1 MFKQKISIFVSILF
15 IVNLSYADEGLW
27 IPKLIKDQEGKMKS
41 MGMAISAEEIYSE
54 TSASLKD
61 AVLHF
66 GGGCTAEIISDQGL
80 ILANHHCGYSRI
92 QSHSSLENNYLKNGF
107 WAENMDA
114 ELPNPG
120 LTVTRIV
127 SMKNVTSEV
136 LAGLDKKMSDEQ
148 YAEKIETNIEAIGK
162 NATEGTH
169 YDFQIRPFYEG
180 NQFYLI
186 IKEVFKDVRLVG
198 APPSSIG
205 KYGFDSDNWVWPR
218 HTGDFSIFRVYVNKD
233 NKPADYSKDNVP
245 YKPIRSLVI
254 STQGIKPGDFTMV
267 YGFPGTTYSYLYSK
281 KLDLIINKALPLAIE
296 MRENNLSIIDK
307 AMRNSEEIAIQ
318 YAAKQSRISNAWK
331 KWIGQTK
338 GLNRF
343 NAIEK
348 KIELENR
355 FSNAVQKDKKLKK
368 LYSEIYSDLDRELES
383 YEKYYLAYTLWK
395 ELVYYGPELIR
406 FVNGLERNVNSED
419 SLDIK
424 KASLNKRIENFYKN
438 YNPEIDQAL
447 LEKSLELFFTKV
459 EPSLL
464 NQDLKTILEK
474 HQNNYSA
481 MAKNIF
487 NASIFTDEKRI
498 KEWADK
504 YEGGRE
510 MLSKDSAYLLV
521 KAIYDFYLENIEE
534 EFRAAGNRIDEI
546 EKLYMEAQMK
556 VLPEEKNYYPNANS
570 TLRVSYGQ
578 VNGYEPLDAV
588 VYQFQTTANGIMEKY
603 IPESYEY
610 DLPEKLRTLIQ
621 NQDFGN
627 YTDNGNLPVCFIA
640 SNHTSGGNSGSPVFN
655 ANGELIGIN
664 FDRTWESTM
673 SDMMFNPEI
682 CRNISVDMR
691 YILFIIDKF
700 AGAQRLIDEMR
711 IN

>member
-1 MFKQKISIFVSILF
+1 MFKQKISLFVSILF

-54 TSASLKD
+54 NSASLKD

-80 ILANHHCGYSRI
+80 ILTNHHCGYSRI

-218 HTGDFSIFRVYVNKD
+218 HTGDFSIFRVYANKD
-233 NKPADYSKDNVP
+233 NKPADFSEDNVP

-438 YNPEIDQAL
+438 YNPDIDQAL

-510 MLSKDSAYLLV
+510 KLSKDPAYLLV
-521 KAIYDFYLENIEE
+521 KAIYDFYLENIEK

>member
-1 MFKQKISIFVSILF
+1 
-15 IVNLSYADEGLW
+15 
-27 IPKLIKDQEGKMKS
+27 
-41 MGMAISAEEIYSE
+41 AISAEEIYSE
-54 TSASLKD
+54 NSASLKD

-80 ILANHHCGYSRI
+80 ILTNHHCGYSRI

-218 HTGDFSIFRVYVNKD
+218 HTGDFSIFRVYANKD

-438 YNPEIDQAL
+438 YNPDIDQAL
-447 LEKSLELFFTKV
+447 LEKSSELFFTKV

-474 HQNNYSA
+474 HQYNYSA

-510 MLSKDSAYLLV
+510 MLSKDLAYLLV

-578 VNGYEPLDAV
+578 VNGYEPMDAV
-588 VYQFQTTANGIMEKY
+588 VYQFQTTADGIMEKY

-627 YTDNGNLPVCFIA
+627 YADKGNLPVCFIA

>member
-1 MFKQKISIFVSILF
+1 
-15 IVNLSYADEGLW
+15 
-27 IPKLIKDQEGKMKS
+27 MKS